1 MSCYALTARLVLAV
15 GYLLGISLLLPPA
28 SNATPITI
36 EPDDYAAGTVLDN
49 VSPWVTLST
58 AVPPK
63 NVATFSVWTSETTT
77 GTPAPASTGTK
88 TFSHVG
94 IPFWST
100 SRILRMD
107 FHEFVDEIKL
117 DYISSGSVTG
127 AVGRI
132 EAYSWNNILLA
143 VDETAPLGD
152 NQFETLSVAAPQIA
166 YAFAYPPADPF
177 GGFDNLRFN
186 VVPEPAGI
194 VQGLFAGVLGVV
206 CWRRRRGGSSWR
218 A

>member
-1 MSCYALTARLVLAV
+1 MGLIVSQAAC
-15 GYLLGISLLLPPA
+15 
-28 SNATPITI
+28 ATPITI
-36 EPDDYAAGTVLDN
+36 EPDDYATGTVLDN

-58 AVPPK
+58 AVPPN
-63 NVATFSVWTSETTT
+63 NVATFSVWASETTS
-77 GTPAPASTGTK
+77 GTPAPSSTGTK

-94 IPFWST
+94 IPFWNT

-117 DYISSGSVTG
+117 DYISSGSLP
-127 AVGRI
+127 AAIGRI

-186 VVPEPAGI
+186 VVPEPGAMVLGLLAG
-194 VQGLFAGVLGVV
+194 ALGVV
-206 CWRRRRGGSSWR
+206 GCRWHRRMRFVNK
-218 A
+218 AN